1 MLDEEF
7 GVESGLLMTVHAYT
21 GSQAVIDSPHPKRRR
36 GRAAAENIIPTTTG
50 AANATTEVLPELEGK
65 LDGMAMRVPIP
76 NGSITDLTVNLETDI
91 TKTELADVIRAAAD
105 AELAGVLGYTDEEIV
120 SRDIIGLPLASYV
133 GLESLLVVEDR
144 LVKVLAWYDN
154 EYGYS
159 AKMLD
164 LAMYVAAE
172 SETIDAETAVA
183 R

>member
-1 MLDEEF
+1 MRSASNP
-7 GVESGLLMTVHAYT
+7 VCSMTVHAYT
-21 GSQAVIDSPHPKRRR
+21 GSQALIDGAHAKRRR
-36 GRAAAENIIPTTTG
+36 GRAAAENIVPTTTG
-50 AANATTEVLPELEGK
+50 AAIATTEVLPELEGK

-76 NGSITDLTVNLETDI
+76 NGSITDLTVNLETDV
-91 TKTELADVIRAAAD
+91 TRDDLADAIRAASD
-105 AELAGVLGYTDEEIV
+105 AELAGTLGYTDEEIV
-120 SRDIIGLPLASYV
+120 SRDIVGLPLASYV
-133 GLESLLVVEDR
+133 DLESLLVVADR

-164 LAMYVAAE
+164 LAMYVATE